1 MFSISRSRYALPV
14 QFLFLILN
22 GAGVIVGTIYNFSTP
37 DLYEDNA
44 HHKVGWIATWVVT
57 AQVVMSLLFL
67 YTGRTRKVE
76 PQGEETT
83 RFLPVSMENM
93 VGFTDSPVSPYHDY
107 RWAGDTARNAERS
120 FSGTTQNSRDI
131 SPDND
136 HRFPKEQPPRTDADG
151 DNEEEEEDGL
161 PMPMPAPQRRS
172 LFRVKRIDSFLTK
185 RVPGLFSA
193 RLLKAAE
200 VMYEVF
206 DRTILILGFIA
217 LVSGGV
223 TYFGIFVSTPR
234 HRQA

>member
-1 MFSISRSRYALPV
+1 
-14 QFLFLILN
+14 
-22 GAGVIVGTIYNFSTP
+22 
-37 DLYEDNA
+37 
-44 HHKVGWIATWVVT
+44 
-57 AQVVMSLLFL
+57 MSLLFL
-67 YTGRTRKVE
+67 YTGRTRNAE

-83 RFLPVSMENM
+83 RFLPVSTENM
-93 VGFTDSPVSPYHDY
+93 VGFTESPVSPYHDY
-107 RWAGDTARNAERS
+107 RWAGDTAHNAERS

-136 HRFPKEQPPRTDADG
+136 HRFPKEQPPRADAD
-151 DNEEEEEDGL
+151 DDHEEEDGL
-161 PMPMPAPQRRS
+161 PMPMPMPAPQRRS
-172 LFRVKRIDSFLTK
+172 IFLVKRIDSFLLK

-200 VMYEVF
+200 VIYEVL

-234 HRQA
+234 HRQG